1 MASNPR
7 RVLRTDLHVHTRHSR
22 LLKMSI
28 LSARDCYSE
37 PIEVYRRAKARGMDL
52 VTFTDH
58 DTIDGCRE
66 LLEKEGELADF
77 FISEEV
83 SVRDPRTGC
92 RFHVGVYG
100 IDEAA
105 HREIQRLRGDAA
117 ELSAYL
123 AGKRIPAA
131 LNHLGSSLA
140 RGRISLEQ
148 IVDLAGQFP
157 LIETRNA
164 AQRQVPNALAAQLAE
179 VLEGRGR
186 PTGRV
191 GGSDAHA
198 LQRIAWAW
206 TEAEASDRS
215 SFLEALREGRSAP
228 RGVSARLFPM
238 IRDVY
243 GIVGNYYRDVITNR
257 WSHFEP
263 RARRRA
269 AACALVSLPLH
280 LVALPATATAFKQAW
295 VHGSSAR
302 LRRRLQEEAGGTRRG
317 RARRSSEEPGE
328 APQIEGMGS
337 PVRWIPRPGSEEV

>member
-1 MASNPR
+1 
-7 RVLRTDLHVHTRHSR
+7 
-22 LLKMSI
+22 MSV

-37 PIEVYRRAKARGMDL
+37 PVEVYRRAKARGMDL

-58 DTIDGCRE
+58 DTIDGCLE
-66 LLEKEGELADF
+66 LLEKEGEFADF

-105 HREIQRLRGDAA
+105 HREIQRLRGDAV

-123 AGKRIPAA
+123 ARERIPAA

-140 RGRISLEQ
+140 RERISVEQ
-148 IVDLAGQFP
+148 IIDLASRFP

-164 AQRQVPNALAAQLAE
+164 AQRRAPNALAAQLAE
-179 VLEGRGR
+179 VLGDRGR
-186 PTGRV
+186 PTGCV

-215 SFLEALREGRSAP
+215 SFLEALRAGRSVP
-228 RGVSARLFPM
+228 GGVSARLFPM

-257 WSHFEP
+257 WRHFEP

-269 AACALVSLPLH
+269 AFCAAASLPLH
-280 LVALPATATAFKQAW
+280 LVALPATATAFKQAR
-295 VHGSSAR
+295 VHGSSTRFSRR
-302 LRRRLQEEAGGTRRG
+302 LTEVAAGRRREA
-317 RARRSSEEPGE
+317 ARRSPEKPAE
-328 APQIEGMGS
+328 APPLEGRVG
-337 PVRWIPRPGSEEV
+337 PARWIPRPGSEEV

>member
-1 MASNPR
+1 
-7 RVLRTDLHVHTRHSR
+7 
-22 LLKMSI
+22 MSI

-37 PIEVYRRAKARGMDL
+37 PLEVYRRAKARGMDL

-58 DTIDGCRE
+58 DTIDGCLE
-66 LLEKEGELADF
+66 LLEKAGELADF

-100 IDEAA
+100 IDEAV
-105 HREIQRLRGDAA
+105 HREIQRLRGDAW
-117 ELSAYL
+117 ELAAYL
-123 AGKRIPAA
+123 ARERIPAA
-131 LNHLGSSLA
+131 LNHLGSSLV
-140 RGRISLEQ
+140 RQRISVEQ
-148 IVDLAGQFP
+148 IVDLASRFP

-164 AQRQVPNALAAQLAE
+164 AQRRAPNALAAQLAE
-179 VLEGRGR
+179 VLEDHGR

-206 TEAEASDRS
+206 TEADASDRS
-215 SFLEALREGRSAP
+215 SFLEALRAGQSVP
-228 RGVSARLFPM
+228 RGASARLFPM

-257 WSHFEP
+257 WRHFEP
-263 RARRRA
+263 RARCRA

-280 LVALPATATAFKQAW
+280 LVALPATATAFKQARA
-295 VHGSSAR
+295 HASSAR
-302 LRRRLQEEAGGTRRG
+302 LSRRLTEEAGGTRRAP
-317 RARRSSEEPGE
+317 ARRASEKPGE
-328 APQIEGMGS
+328 APSIEGMGS